1 MAESER
7 IRADVAVVG
16 AGPAGIAAA
25 VHAAEAGRSVVVI
38 EGLSRPGGQIWR
50 HRARRDLPRRAWRWL
65 HRLDH
70 SGARL
75 LAGTAVVDAVAGED
89 GVWLTGERGDETI
102 LVQAGAAI
110 LATGA
115 RELFLPFPGWTLPG
129 VIGVGG
135 AQALLKAGAR
145 FQGLRTVVAG
155 TGPLLLPVAAALARA
170 GARVEHLIE
179 QATRARVTRF
189 AGSLWRTPGKL
200 AQAAGYRLATLRA
213 PYARGTWV
221 VRAEGTDAVRE
232 VVLTDGRRERTERCD
247 LLCVA
252 YGLVPAVELPRL
264 LGCELH
270 DGFVAVD
277 ALQRTSVPNVY
288 CAGEPTGI
296 GGVDAAILEGN
307 AAGLAAA
314 GGDPLAG
321 APAGRRSA
329 QRDFALLLAE
339 TFALRPELRT
349 LARDDT
355 IVCRCEDVELGRLR
369 GYDTLRAAKLATR
382 AGMGPCQGRVCGAAL
397 HELLGWEADS
407 ARPPVFPAAVATF
420 VEAAARVADRLETD
434 TGDVAS

>member
-1 MAESER
+1 VAESER

-179 QATRARVTRF
+179 QAPRARVTRF

-296 GGVDAAILEGN
+296 GGVDAAILEGSACGPAQRAEGLRAPAGGDLRAATRVAHARPGRHHRLPVRGRRARAVARLRYAARRQARHARGHGPVPGPGLRRRPAR
-307 AAGLAAA
+307 AAGLGGRQRPAPRLPRG
-314 GGDPLAG
+314 GGD
-321 APAGRRSA
+321 
-329 QRDFALLLAE
+329 
-339 TFALRPELRT
+339 
-349 LARDDT
+349 
-355 IVCRCEDVELGRLR
+355 LR
-369 GYDTLRAAKLATR
+369 G
-382 AGMGPCQGRVCGAAL
+382 GRGAR
-397 HELLGWEADS
+397 G
-407 ARPPVFPAAVATF
+407 
-420 VEAAARVADRLETD
+420 
-434 TGDVAS
+434 